1 MNSLLISLAAVA
13 VVLGVVVLIH
23 EWGHFMAAKLFG
35 VRVVV
40 FSFGYGT
47 RLWGWKRGDTDYRVS
62 VLPLGGYVRLA
73 GDNPVEERTGSPD
86 EFLSRPRWQRVLIYC
101 AGPFMNLV
109 LALVV
114 ATGIFLFLGMPVPT
128 FMTEPATIAFVPP
141 HSPAESAGLKAGDK
155 IVKLGAQENPVWEH
169 VFTYMSK
176 VPAGTSVPL
185 EVERAGQ
192 KIPIAIKVA
201 EFNDVEHSIG
211 DPFMAAVISEVS
223 AGMPADRAGIRANDK
238 VVAVDGTSIATW
250 PQLVELIKG
259 SNGNFLH
266 LTVQRDGKDIPF
278 ELRPIL
284 GQNELAQTVYVVG
297 AQRIDPVSYRRL
309 GTAEAVKDG
318 ATATVSMVGM
328 VMEVVKELIT
338 GKVSVRQLQSVVGIA
353 RESGQAAKRGFADFV
368 WWLATISVNL
378 GVLNLLPIPIL
389 DGGHILLLG
398 IEGAMRRDISL
409 AVKERIVQVG
419 VVFLLVIF
427 AIVMYNDVARI
438 LPHH

>member
-1 MNSLLISLAAVA
+1 MNNVLISLAAVA
-13 VVLGVVVLIH
+13 VVLGVVVLVH
-23 EWGHFMAAKLFG
+23 EWGHFVAAKLFG

-47 RLWGWKRGDTDYRVS
+47 RIFGWKRGDTDYRVS
-62 VLPLGGYVRLA
+62 ALPLGGYVRLA
-73 GDNPVEERTGSPD
+73 GDNPIEERHGTPD

-114 ATGIFLFLGMPVPT
+114 ATSIFVFWGMPVPV
-128 FMTEPATIAFVPP
+128 FMTQPATVAFVAP
-141 HSPAESAGLKAGDK
+141 HSVAESAGLKAGDR
-155 IVKLGAQENPVWEH
+155 ITKLASLENPTWE
-169 VFTYMSK
+169 K
-176 VPAGTSVPL
+176 VYTFLEKAQPGSTIPL

-192 KIPIAIKVA
+192 RVSLTTKVVDGNNA
-201 EFNDVEHSIG
+201 EDIVG
-211 DPFMAAVISEVS
+211 DPPLPTVFSEIS
-223 AGMPADRAGIRANDK
+223 AGMPAYRAGMRANDK
-238 VVAVDGTSIATW
+238 VISVNDQPIVTW
-250 PQLVELIKG
+250 PQLVEIIKG
-259 SNGNFLH
+259 SGGNLLRF
-266 LTVQRDGKDIPF
+266 TVERDGKEMQFDIHPT
-278 ELRPIL
+278 L
-284 GQNELAQTVYVVG
+284 GQNELTQTVYMIG
-297 AQRIDPVSYRRL
+297 ALPTNPVTYRRL
-309 GTAEAVKDG
+309 STIQAFHEGG
-318 ATATVSMVGM
+318 SATLGMVSMVVG
-328 VMEVVKELIT
+328 VVKELLT

-353 RESGQAAKRGFADFV
+353 RESGQAARRGFVDFM
-368 WWLATISVNL
+368 WWLAVISVNL

-427 AIVMYNDVARI
+427 AIVMYNDVARV